1 MSDTS
6 AYTLDSTHRPADGAR
21 SPDESI
27 ADRAVRSGPPIWV
40 FVLAVVVGALVLA
53 GGLVFTTMTVDAE
66 RGRLRGAA
74 QARAEAVLAGRMD
87 RVVDWLVGRQQSLSA
102 LAQGDALRIIATEL
116 RAARAE
122 GREVS
127 VSTEL
132 TFLRTALDRQ
142 AAAFGATG
150 LTLTHPDGVPWLV
163 VGDAGPDL
171 AERPGI
177 AIQTT
182 AETGRAVI
190 AEADDPS
197 TRAVDVMVPVAS
209 LQEPDRAV
217 GVMAGRF
224 PVVSLAEALNEPDAL
239 ALPGERVHVVWPDTE
254 ALAAPVAPPK
264 AAPDDAP
271 VLSLIRQP
279 EGLSWHLR
287 YTRPLDAILSES
299 RPTLIA
305 GRLLSGAAAI
315 TAVMLILGVAWR
327 QGTQN
332 NRTLAEQYQQ
342 FATQMAAERHL
353 LDTIVDGITEYLF
366 VVDAKARVLH
376 ANAAARDLVGASL
389 GGLLGHKLVTLLDDR
404 DTATLLLAGT
414 PEGRRSKPISCTLGG
429 QSRWV
434 MVLRNPL
441 ARSGAEDSRWVILI
455 QDVTDLVHERR
466 RTDTLQ
472 RAVVRA
478 LSRTVSAADPYLAD
492 QAARMERIALLIAD
506 EMGVDGDPRLTI
518 ELTAQVSQVGKLFVP
533 RDLLTKTERLTED
546 ERAVLQSH
554 IKHAC
559 ALLDDLHTSLPIS
572 RTLTE
577 ITERMDGSGYPNG
590 RTGETLSLPG
600 RILAVADVFSARTAE
615 RSYRQGARPT
625 DILDILN
632 KMPDRYDPAVLAA
645 LTRIVE
651 SGRY

>member
-6 AYTLDSTHRPADGAR
+6 SYTLDPMDHPADGAR
-21 SPDESI
+21 SPDGSVP
-27 ADRAVRSGPPIWV
+27 DRAVRSGPPVWV
-40 FVLAVVVGALVLA
+40 FVLAAVVGALVLA
-53 GGLVFTTMTVDAE
+53 GGLVFTSMTVNAE
-66 RGRLRGAA
+66 RDRLRDAA
-74 QARAEAVLAGRMD
+74 RSRAEAVLAGRLD
-87 RVVDWLVGRQQSLSA
+87 RVVDWLDGREQSLGA

-142 AAAFGATG
+142 AAAFDATG
-150 LTLTHPDGVPWLV
+150 LTLTHPDGLPWLV
-163 VGDAGPDL
+163 VGDAGSAL
-171 AERPGI
+171 AERPVT
-177 AIQTT
+177 AIQAA

-197 TRAVDVMVPVAS
+197 TRAVDVMVPVVS
-209 LQEPDRAV
+209 LQEPGRAV

-224 PVVSLAEALNEPDAL
+224 PVISLAEALNEPDVL
-239 ALPGERVHVVWPDTE
+239 ALPGERVHVVWPDTD
-254 ALAAPVAPPK
+254 APAAPTK

-279 EGLSWHLR
+279 QGLSWHLR
-287 YTRPLDAILSES
+287 YSRPLDAILSES
-299 RPTLIA
+299 RASLIA
-305 GRLLSGAAAI
+305 GRLVSGAAAI

-342 FATQMAAERHL
+342 FATRMAAERHL

-366 VVDAKARVLH
+366 VVDAQGRVLH
-376 ANAAARDLVGASL
+376 ANAAARELVGASL
-389 GGLLGHKLVTLLDDR
+389 AGMHGHKLGTLLDDR

-414 PEGRRSKPISCTLGG
+414 PEGRRSNPISCTLGDP
-429 QSRWV
+429 SRWV

-441 ARSGAEDSRWVILI
+441 ARANAEDSRWVILV
-455 QDVTDLVHERR
+455 QDVTDLVQERNR
-466 RTDTLQ
+466 ADTLQ
-472 RAVVRA
+472 RAVMRA
-478 LSRTVSAADPYLAD
+478 LSRTVSAADPYLSD

-506 EMGVDGDPRLTI
+506 EMGVEGDPRLTI

-559 ALLDDLHTSLPIS
+559 ALLDDLDTTLPIS

-577 ITERMDGSGYPNG
+577 ITERMDGSGYPYG

-615 RSYRQGARPT
+615 RSYRQGADPT

-632 KMPDRYDPAVLAA
+632 NLPDRYDPTVLAA